1 MFDFCHVNCLGV
13 TPNKGRSVQKPG
25 KQVNAWFQHIS
36 SVFVNRFQSHEEALV
51 GLKAHWF
58 SCCCCCYSWLWT
70 IFSYHH
76 GMGCLDA
83 LKSKQGTTG
92 QCILKHH
99 PEQTWGA
106 PSIYL
111 VMFLYTPGISSQKP
125 LQTLKKKA
133 PSHPGFL
140 VFTHQELP
148 SVRLLEGDVHW
159 TNDNSPS
166 LEPTEIAAVM
176 TTRGCGPG
184 NQVTRQCVKAAKN
197 YRTLDL
203 FLRNNVA
210 IFWEVLS
217 NIFLVSTLF
226 GEDFHFD

>member
-1 MFDFCHVNCLGV
+1 MNHFFLPPRD
-13 TPNKGRSVQKPG
+13 
-25 KQVNAWFQHIS
+25 
-36 SVFVNRFQSHEEALV
+36 
-51 GLKAHWF
+51 
-58 SCCCCCYSWLWT
+58 
-70 IFSYHH
+70 
-76 GMGCLDA
+76 GMPGCLKVEAGDNGTMHFEA
-83 LKSKQGTTG
+83 SPGANMGGSKHLFGDVSVYTWY
-92 QCILKHH
+92 ILTK
-99 PEQTWGA
+99 T
-106 PSIYL
+106 
-111 VMFLYTPGISSQKP
+111 

-203 FLRNNVA
+203 VS
-210 IFWEVLS
+210 EEQCS
-217 NIFLVSTLF
+217 NILGGAFKYF
-226 GEDFHFD
+226 F